1 MCAAIGYGI
10 MPSMTL
16 RDQMRSNL
24 SRLFEQP
31 MARLL
36 RAMHLTPNAVTL
48 LGLAVTALAA
58 HLASRGQ
65 FLWAGVVLLVASA
78 MDMLDGALARLT
90 GKANKFGA
98 ALDSVVDRLAEAV
111 VLMGLLVHFVWTDNN
126 GGAFLAF
133 GAMVASFL
141 VSYIRAR
148 GEGLGVTMKESG
160 LVTRTERVVV
170 MVLGLL
176 TGWVFLAV
184 AIIFVTSA
192 FSALQRM
199 YHVWKATR

>member
-1 MCAAIGYGI
+1 

-16 RDQMRSNL
+16 RDQLRSNA
-24 SRLFEQP
+24 SRFFEQP
-31 MARLL
+31 VARLL
-36 RAMHLTPNAVTL
+36 RAVGLSPNAVTL
-48 LGLAVTALAA
+48 LGLAVTAVAG
-58 HLASRGQ
+58 HFASRGL
-65 FLWAGVVLLVASA
+65 FLWAGLTLLVASA

-98 ALDSVVDRLAEAV
+98 ALDSVVDRVAEAV
-111 VLMGLLVHFVWTDNN
+111 VLLGVLMHFVRTGDNP
-126 GGAFLAF
+126 GAYLAF
-133 GAMVASFL
+133 GATVASFM

-170 MVLGLL
+170 MVAGLL
-176 TGWVFLAV
+176 TGWVTVAV
-184 AIIFVTSA
+184 VIVFVTSV

-199 YHVWKATR
+199 YHIWKGTKEGP